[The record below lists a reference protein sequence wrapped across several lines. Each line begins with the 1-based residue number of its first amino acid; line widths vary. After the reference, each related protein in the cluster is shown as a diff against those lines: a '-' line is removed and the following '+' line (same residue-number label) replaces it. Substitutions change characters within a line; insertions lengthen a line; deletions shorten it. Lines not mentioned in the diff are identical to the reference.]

1 MEKITKSIICTVCP
15 IGCNIEVE
23 LTEKKDNK
31 EIISITGNTCK
42 RGLIYA
48 QNECINP
55 KRTLTTTVFCD
66 NGKILSV
73 KTNTAV
79 PKDLLFE
86 CMKEI
91 NKTVAKTPVKI
102 GEVIIENIL
111 NTGAD
116 VVACANIC

>member
-1 MEKITKSIICTVCP
+1 MKKTEKITKSIICTVCP
-15 IGCNIEVE
+15 VGCNIEVE
-23 LTEKKDNK
+23 MNDNK

-42 RGLIYA
+42 RGLVYA
-48 QNECINP
+48 TDECINP
-55 KRTLTTTVFCD
+55 KRTLTTTVFLD

-73 KTNTAV
+73 KTSTAV

-91 NKTVAKTPVKI
+91 NKTVAKAPVTI
-102 GEVIIENIL
+102 GDVIIENIL

-116 VVACANIC
+116 VVACANAY